1 MKCKVFGVPREPEVL
16 FKLVECYET
25 VKLVT
30 CDSEGKMLPDSNILS
45 IQRDGTLYLF
55 RDVNP
60 SLGLKLDEDG
70 RITLNND

>member
-16 FKLVECYET
+16 FKLEECYDT
-25 VKLVT
+25 VKLVA
-30 CDSEGKMLPDSNILS
+30 CDSEGNMLPDNNILS